1 MYHPFE
7 STIFYSL
14 NNAYR
19 MRFCMCDCCNVCI
32 FVSHVLSDLSVV
44 MSTSTIQ
51 FEYKNDT
58 ISSNVFLL
66 CFI

>member
-7 STIFYSL
+7 STILYSL
-14 NNAYR
+14 NNTYR
-19 MRFCMCDCCNVCI
+19 MRFCMNDCCNVYI
-32 FVSHVLSDLSVV
+32 IVSHVLSDLSVV

-51 FEYKNDT
+51 FECKNDS
-58 ISSNVFLL
+58 ISSSMFLL